1 MGRRK
6 RTHEE
11 YVNEVSTINPNIE
24 VVGKYSGSLNKI
36 LHKCKIDGTEWF
48 AQPNS
53 ILHGSGCPMCGGSK
67 QKTHEEYV
75 EEVYTINKN
84 IEVIESYI
92 TARTK
97 IKHRCKLDGCVW
109 ETMPTNVLKGQG
121 CPKCFESSGEK
132 VIANILD
139 NKEITYI
146 RQHTFSNCKDQKVLP
161 FDFYIPSKNMCIEFD
176 GKQHFEPIEYFGG
189 QEKFEIQIKHDK
201 IKDNFCKEN
210 GISLLRIPY
219 YKYNNIE
226 EELNNFLFI

>member
-97 IKHRCKLDGCVW
+97 IKHRCKLDGCEW
-109 ETMPTNVLKGQG
+109 EAMPTNVLKGQG
-121 CPKCFESSGEK
+121 CPKCSESSGEK
-132 VIANILD
+132 IIANILD
-139 NKEITYI
+139 SKNIMYI
-146 RQHTFSNCKDQKVLP
+146 RQYTFCDCKSQRVLP
-161 FDFYIPSKNMCIEFD
+161 FDFYLPTFNIAIEYQ
-176 GKQHFEPIEYFGG
+176 GIQHYEPVKYFGG
-189 QEKFEIQIKHDK
+189 QEKFEIQQKHDA
-201 IKDNFCKEN
+201 IKNEYCKSN
-210 GISLLRIPY
+210 GILLLRIPY
-219 YKYNNIE
+219 YKFDSIE
-226 EELNNFLFI
+226 EELNNFIFI